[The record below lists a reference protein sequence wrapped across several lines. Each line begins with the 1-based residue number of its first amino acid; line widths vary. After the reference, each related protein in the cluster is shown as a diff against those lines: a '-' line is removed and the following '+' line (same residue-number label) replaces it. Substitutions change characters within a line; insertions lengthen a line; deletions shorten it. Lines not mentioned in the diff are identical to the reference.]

1 MCDMSELPTALER
14 AFELARSG
22 DYATIEDLK
31 NQLRHEGYTATQIQ
45 GPTLVKQLR
54 EIMKSTYR
62 LPNDP
67 SLSDS

>member
-1 MCDMSELPTALER
+1 MSSTIRLSELER

-22 DYATIEDLK
+22 DYATVDVLK
-31 NQLRHEGYTATQIQ
+31 NQLRHEGYHATQIQ

-54 EIMKSTYR
+54 EIMKSAYR

-67 SLSDS
+67 PLSDS